1 MPSLP
6 LSRRELGLIILGNS
20 GVGKSFLANVLLG
33 QEAFV
38 HLATPRAVTTQT
50 EFKEINLGNET
61 FAIFNIPGLIE
72 ADQKRIE
79 MNKVEIGKA
88 FKERP
93 ISLILYVFGSQGG
106 RIRDEDV
113 VAFNALHKAYPFN
126 LKSLVIIV
134 NGLPKDRPK
143 NYEGEVIVLLEEL
156 LKLPCRNLCVLDT
169 IDKNNQ
175 DEKQNLKNKIFQ
187 VIVER
192 RPQRH
197 AKKQDIELQSEDV
210 RNAKEQIKALQA
222 AFQKNKE
229 QYEEKI
235 QGQQTLYDQM
245 FAKIRNENE
254 NMRRLVER
262 QTEEARELKNRI
274 LEQEAAYKKIQ
285 EQRDAEYREAMDKIQ
300 KAHKKEIEEAQRAS
314 KLI

>member
-1 MPSLP
+1 
-6 LSRRELGLIILGNS
+6 
-20 GVGKSFLANVLLG
+20 
-33 QEAFV
+33 
-38 HLATPRAVTTQT
+38 
-50 EFKEINLGNET
+50 
-61 FAIFNIPGLIE
+61 
-72 ADQKRIE
+72 
-79 MNKVEIGKA
+79 
-88 FKERP
+88 
-93 ISLILYVFGSQGG
+93 
-106 RIRDEDV
+106 
-113 VAFNALHKAYPFN
+113 
-126 LKSLVIIV
+126 VIIV

-156 LKLPCRNLCVLDT
+156 IKLPCRNLCVLDT

-175 DEKQNLKNKIFQ
+175 DEKQKLKNKLFQ

-192 RPQRH
+192 RPQDH
-197 AKKQDIELQSEDV
+197 PKKQDIELQSEDV

-262 QTEEARELKNRI
+262 QTEETREFKERMLK
-274 LEQEAAYKKIQ
+274 QEAAYKKNQ
-285 EQRDAEYREAMDKIQ
+285 EQRDAEHREAMDKML
-300 KAHKKEIEEAQRAS
+300 KAHKKAIEEAKRAS